1 MTSVFTSLLIIS
13 GRPEQTICL
22 SSHSLVGCKRPYHM
36 LGQTPCALK
45 AEAALLGA
53 LLLGFLLLSE
63 GGFLTSAAPLT
74 DLALLK
80 VPRKR
85 SLPFLGCYYVC
96 SELWKSKLTG
106 LALLVCKEEEKRRWC
121 GDKPHLNFY
130 IRRLLSRSKPSIANK
145 CLEVCCFVLF
155 DGSGA
160 FSSSKRRWNSRRDY

>member
-13 GRPEQTICL
+13 GRPEQAICL
-22 SSHSLVGCKRPYHM
+22 SSHSLVGCKCPYHM
-36 LGQTPCALK
+36 LEQTPCALK

-53 LLLGFLLLSE
+53 LFLGFLLLSE
-63 GGFLTSAAPLT
+63 GGFLTSAAFSLLT

-80 VPRKR
+80 VPKKR
-85 SLPFLGCYYVC
+85 SLPSLECYYVC

-106 LALLVCKEEEKRRWC
+106 LALFVCKEEEKLRWC

-130 IRRLLSRSKPSIANK
+130 LRRLLSWPKPSIANK

-155 DGSGA
+155 DGS
-160 FSSSKRRWNSRRDY
+160 